1 MDTPNGQNKL
11 AHLSE
16 LARRT
21 FWGYV
26 GCELEYMEDSKVVV
40 TLEVQEHHLN
50 LIGILHGGVHATLLD
65 SAMGILAMT
74 ARPGERVVTSS
85 LNIHFT
91 SPVRIG
97 KVTVIAEILH
107 KSGKTITT
115 QGKLR
120 SDTDTL
126 CAFATASF
134 RVIEAT

>member
-1 MDTPNGQNKL
+1 MDTPNEQNKL

-50 LIGILHGGVHATLLD
+50 LIGIMHGGVHATLLD

-74 ARPGERVVTSS
+74 ARPGEGVVTSS

-115 QGKLR
+115 QGTLR

-134 RVIEAT
+134 RVIDAT